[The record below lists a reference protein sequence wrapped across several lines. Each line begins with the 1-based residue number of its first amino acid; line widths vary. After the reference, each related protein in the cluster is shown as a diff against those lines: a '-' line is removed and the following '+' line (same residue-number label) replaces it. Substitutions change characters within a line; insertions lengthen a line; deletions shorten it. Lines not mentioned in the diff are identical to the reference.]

1 MEQNLLSN
9 TVQAV
14 QNSMNNFVVAVF
26 EILYDRKVIQ
36 IVQQFKLDFAALA
49 NMLEELKLKN
59 QISVT
64 FKI

>member
-1 MEQNLLSN
+1 MHKLMSKIAMPSHKEGISWMEQNLLSN

-36 IVQQFKLDFAALA
+36 IV
-49 NMLEELKLKN
+49 
-59 QISVT
+59 
-64 FKI
+64 